1 MKFLR
6 RKKSAMSLER
16 LLDRCEVPAFP
27 AVTMRILGKIRDPA
41 LSSRELAEALQWD
54 PALVVQLLQM
64 VNSAAFGVA
73 QPIHDVAHA
82 STYLGRSQVEQ
93 VVLALAIKDTLP
105 RTPAQGFEP
114 NRFWYAAAFR
124 ATLASTIA
132 DQIHPARRA
141 ESFTMG
147 LLQDLALPV
156 LATAMPDE
164 YGPVLVRWHSDPHVH
179 LVDLERDAF
188 GWCHGEVGGALGRR
202 WDLPSTLV
210 RGIEQHHGRD
220 AADPDLPPANRLVS
234 VLREARAEHGIE
246 RLIED
251 ARDAHGL
258 EADWMRAAVAEAQ
271 QRASELAMSLA

>member
-6 RKKSAMSLER
+6 RKDPAMSLER
-16 LLDRCEVPAFP
+16 LLDRCEVPTFP
-27 AVTMRILGKIRDPA
+27 ELTLRILGKVRDPD
-41 LSSRELAEALQWD
+41 LSSQEFAEALRWD

-64 VNSAAFGVA
+64 VNSAAFGLA

-82 STYLGRSQVEQ
+82 SSYLGRAQVEQ
-93 VVLALAIKDTLP
+93 VVLALAVKDTLP
-105 RTPAQGFEP
+105 CTPAQGFEP
-114 NRFWYAAAFR
+114 RRFWHAAAFR
-124 ATLASTIA
+124 AALSSTIA
-132 DQIHPARRA
+132 DEIHPARRA

-164 YGPVLVRWHSDPHVH
+164 YGPVLVRWHTDPDVQ

-188 GWCHGEVGGALGRR
+188 GWCHGDFGGALGRR
-202 WDLPSTLV
+202 WNLPSTLV
-210 RGIEQHHGRD
+210 RGIEQHHGHG

-234 VLREARAEHGIE
+234 VLREAQAEHGIE

-258 EADWMRAAVAEAQ
+258 DADWMRAAVAEAE
-271 QRASELAMSLA
+271 QRATELAMSLT